1 MVYDRIKSV
10 FEEIKTPDM
19 KNIARITSNKFT
31 RNRKMSYE
39 DFMLILLS
47 RRGTT
52 TTMELN
58 NFFREQD
65 RRADIVSKQAFSKQ
79 RCNLNPDV
87 FIALNNNYVDRIYH
101 EAEIIKHKGY
111 IVTAIDGSAIEIPNT
126 EGLQEEYK
134 CKNSGKFEHRTIA
147 RALASGIYDIENNIM
162 IDSKIN
168 SKKGGERYLAIENI
182 FNMLNIIR
190 NTDKIITIFD
200 RGYISVE
207 MLLMLLDTPIKYLF
221 RLPTTT
227 FKKEQQSME
236 SNDEIV
242 EIALTTGRLSNIDE
256 PIIKQRGKD
265 LKTLKVRIVK
275 ITLNTGEVECLLTN
289 LFNEK
294 EFSTKEIGELY
305 YKRWGI
311 EQAFDVIK
319 NKLNIENISGRKR
332 LIVEQDFYAQM
343 LVFNMAEDLRR
354 DANNKLEPSKKP
366 DLKYDYKVNMNV
378 LVGTFREYMIK
389 ILIEEDEEKSE
400 KMYTYMMDEMIRSLV
415 PIRPGRNNPRKA
427 YSGVNKHRTNLRR
440 NS

>member
-1 MVYDRIKSV
+1 
-10 FEEIKTPDM
+10 
-19 KNIARITSNKFT
+19 
-31 RNRKMSYE
+31 
-39 DFMLILLS
+39 
-47 RRGTT
+47 
-52 TTMELN
+52 
-58 NFFREQD
+58 
-65 RRADIVSKQAFSKQ
+65 
-79 RCNLNPDV
+79 
-87 FIALNNNYVDRIYH
+87 
-101 EAEIIKHKGY
+101 
-111 IVTAIDGSAIEIPNT
+111 
-126 EGLQEEYK
+126 
-134 CKNSGKFEHRTIA
+134 
-147 RALASGIYDIENNIM
+147 M

-168 SKKGGERYLAIENI
+168 SKKGGERSLATENI

-227 FKKEQQSME
+227 FKKEQQSMK

-242 EIALTTGRLSNIDE
+242 EIVLTTGRLSNIDE

-289 LFNEK
+289 LFDEK

-305 YKRWGI
+305 YERWGI

-354 DANNKLEPSKKP
+354 DANNKLEPSKKS
-366 DLKYDYKVNMNV
+366 DLKYDYKVNLNLIMITLNSTK
-378 LVGTFREYMIK
+378 LMTLLSCNTILYYKEYEFRLQGK
-389 ILIEEDEEKSE
+389 
-400 KMYTYMMDEMIRSLV
+400 V
-415 PIRPGRNNPRKA
+415 
-427 YSGVNKHRTNLRR
+427 
-440 NS
+440 